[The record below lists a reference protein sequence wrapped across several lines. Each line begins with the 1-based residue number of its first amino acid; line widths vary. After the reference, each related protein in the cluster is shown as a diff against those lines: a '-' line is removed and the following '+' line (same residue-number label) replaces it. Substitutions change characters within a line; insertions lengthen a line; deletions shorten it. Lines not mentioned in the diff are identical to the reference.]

1 MSAYTELCQQIAA
14 CQLCPELVA
23 GRHLVVPG
31 EGPEDAEIMFIG
43 EAPGFNEDKQGRP
56 FVGAAGGFLGELLQ
70 SIGLERSQVYIAN
83 VIKCRPQNNRDPRP
97 EEISNCDTWL
107 ERQIEI
113 IRPRLIVTLGRF
125 SLARFFPGNS
135 IGRVHGTSYQRDGVT
150 YFAMYHPAAA
160 LHQNAL
166 RQTLLQDMAK
176 IPALLREDGA
186 VPNETATGD
195 ITTKTMTTETPAAI
209 PQQTEAEPQQLKL
222 L

>member
-1 MSAYTELCQQIAA
+1 MSAYIELCQQITA

-23 GRHLVVPG
+23 GRNLVVPG

-43 EAPGFNEDKQGRP
+43 EAPGLNEDKQGRP
-56 FVGAAGGFLGELLQ
+56 FVGAAGGFLNELLR
-70 SIGLERSQVYIAN
+70 SINLERSQVYIAN

-97 EEISNCDTWL
+97 DEIDNCNAWL

-113 IRPRLIVTLGRF
+113 IQPRLIVTLGRF

-176 IPALLREDGA
+176 IPALLRVDGA
-186 VPNETATGD
+186 ATGEIATETTATTAQN
-195 ITTKTMTTETPAAI
+195 I
-209 PQQTEAEPQQLKL
+209 EAEPQQLKL

>member
-1 MSAYTELCQQIAA
+1 MSAYNELYQQIKA

-23 GRHLVVPG
+23 GRNLVVPG

-43 EAPGFNEDKQGRP
+43 EAPGVNEDKQGLP
-56 FVGAAGGFLGELLQ
+56 FVGAAGGFLNELLK
-70 SIGLERSQVYIAN
+70 SIGLDRSQVYIAN

-97 EEISNCDTWL
+97 EEIDNCNAWL

-135 IGRVHGTSYQRDGVT
+135 IGRVHGTSYEQDGVI

-166 RQTLLQDMAK
+166 RQTLLTDMAK
-176 IPALLREDGA
+176 IPALLGEDGA
-186 VPNETATGD
+186 ATPETATE
-195 ITTKTMTTETPAAI
+195 TTTPTTTATPEN
-209 PQQTEAEPQQLKL
+209 TEAEPQQLKL

>member
-1 MSAYTELCQQIAA
+1 MSAYNELRQQITA

-23 GRHLVVPG
+23 GRNLVVPG

-43 EAPGFNEDKQGRP
+43 EAPGLNEDKQGRP
-56 FVGAAGGFLGELLQ
+56 FVGAAGGFLNELLR
-70 SIGLERSQVYIAN
+70 SINLERSQVYIAN

-97 EEISNCDTWL
+97 DEIDNCNAWL

-113 IRPRLIVTLGRF
+113 IQPRLIVTLGRF

-176 IPALLREDGA
+176 IPALLRADGA
-186 VPNETATGD
+186 ATGEIATETTATTAQN
-195 ITTKTMTTETPAAI
+195 I
-209 PQQTEAEPQQLKL
+209 EAEPQQLKL